1 MVRLSLPG
9 DGSGRGM
16 GSTWVPVVA
25 GNLGGGR
32 EIGPFALMVIPDVS
46 ADVLL
51 GFVINRL
58 PAGNRRSRGSTRWCV
73 IGRRRQGANR
83 NIGSAGR

>member
-1 MVRLSLPG
+1 MRSK
-9 DGSGRGM
+9 R
-16 GSTWVPVVA
+16 VPVVA

-32 EIGPFALMVIPDVS
+32 EIGPFALMVFPDVS
-46 ADVLL
+46 ADMLL

-58 PAGNRRSRGSTRWCV
+58 PAGKQRSGGLTRWCV
-73 IGRRRQGANR
+73 IGRRRRGANR